1 MNKQMNFYTTEHD
14 KVVIA
19 NILNS
24 IFGELI
30 DVPRYAKNNI
40 SPFNIQ
46 IEKEVFYLAEKKSE
60 NNIVY
65 RVHEYYDG
73 ATSEVLDCMKSPVME
88 YSLPAKSIEGYYIS
102 GRFFCCSDNTD
113 FSKKV
118 SLFFAKLKK
127 EFLYVKK
134 YKIYISK
141 NIDIENSSFF
151 VPNRV
156 VKISKNELL

>member
-1 MNKQMNFYTTEHD
+1 MNFYATEDD
-14 KVVIA
+14 KVFIA

-30 DVPRYAKNNI
+30 DVPHYAKNNI

-65 RVHEYYDG
+65 RIHEYYDG
-73 ATSEVLDCMKSPVME
+73 TTSEVLDYMRSPVME

-102 GRFFCCSDNTD
+102 GRFFCCSENTE

-118 SLFFAKLKK
+118 SSFFTKLKK

-134 YKIYISK
+134 WKFYISK

-151 VPNRV
+151 IPNRV
-156 VKISKNELL
+156 VKISKDELL